1 MKLKTKTPNTVFI
14 YIFFIFLPLTYL
26 YPRINSD
33 DYGYAFNWNNENEY
47 LETPSDFIESSVAH
61 YMTRNGR
68 IWGNGITAIFSAN
81 DFDIVFKIMNALFF
95 TLFIFFT
102 AKIAIKKEPITPSKI
117 FILFSLIW
125 FLNPV
130 PGETWLW
137 MCGALNYLWSA
148 VFTMGFLLLLKR
160 SVYGIKYKW
169 FAFIFCI
176 FCGWQ
181 HEAFSAPILGA
192 GILYYLIKKPK
203 LTQLTLLLWTG
214 YFIGTLL
221 IIFAPGSIHRA
232 DSSIFSTH
240 SILLVILFRVYTL
253 GMLFFGLKLK
263 ATIIAIAMLIYIKI
277 KHKNEFKQFIN
288 DSLLLILTIGCGI
301 LFMTAIC
308 YVEERGLMPVEL
320 FSIILIYRS
329 IYFLSTRQQIS
340 ASKYRRWKNYVL
352 AVLLSIF
359 IYDYSMAVKAV
370 YKIYEADKR
379 IMSEYLASDD
389 GIVCSPLK
397 QKDYQSRFIIYCNEV
412 GFQEDITKYYHYHT
426 GVWKPFHLL
435 PKPFYDA
442 VKGDNSLFTP
452 QYQVKDSKTF
462 YQYGDEK
469 YYVAKYDSNE
479 GRKRVRRSYGFA
491 PNGIVQKLT
500 PQIAQIIERFYSNT
514 NLQVTR
520 LTKNGTCYVFV
531 NKIKR
536 MLPGLTLKELELKEV
551 NKKVQSTH
559 RVLTPKNPT

>member
-1 MKLKTKTPNTVFI
+1 
-14 YIFFIFLPLTYL
+14 
-26 YPRINSD
+26 
-33 DYGYAFNWNNENEY
+33 
-47 LETPSDFIESSVAH
+47 
-61 YMTRNGR
+61 
-68 IWGNGITAIFSAN
+68 
-81 DFDIVFKIMNALFF
+81 MNALFF

-203 LTQLTLLLWTG
+203 LTQLTLLLWAG

-240 SILLVILFRVYTL
+240 SILLAILFRVYTL

-288 DSLLLILTIGCGI
+288 NNLLLILTIGCGI

-370 YKIYEADKR
+370 YKIHEADKR

-412 GFQEDITKYYHYHT
+412 GFQEGITKYYHYHT

-469 YYVAKYDSNE
+469 YYVAKYDRNE